1 VLRCRDGDEVGFEP
15 TVDALPPT
23 KQPAVG
29 IASAKSASGAMA
41 AVRLVGTALRTW
53 LQYLVPLTLLSAL
66 AAAPVVVLAL
76 LTPVPADAAAAAAL
90 RMRGWELAAL
100 GVFCQLL
107 LVGGVA
113 PATRRPSQLA
123 ALGLGAAQ
131 IARAVLPCL
140 AAAAAIAI
148 GSLALAVPGL
158 LLVVLLALTGASP
171 ERGVAPALR
180 DSIAAARAQLP
191 AVAITVVAMLA
202 LDAAIAIAATRMFGA
217 PLPRRATPQQLAM
230 ARHLVHAVA
239 LGLVVLSPVPATVLA
254 TVRRRA
260 R

>member
-1 VLRCRDGDEVGFEP
+1 M
-15 TVDALPPT
+15 
-23 KQPAVG
+23 
-29 IASAKSASGAMA
+29 KSASGAFA
-41 AVRLVGTALRTW
+41 AAGRLLGTALRTW
-53 LQYLVPLTLLSAL
+53 LQYLVPLTLLSAIAL
-66 AAAPVVVLAL
+66 APVAVVAL

-90 RMRGWELAAL
+90 RARGWELAAL
-100 GVFCQLL
+100 GVLCQVL
-107 LVGGVA
+107 LVGGMA
-113 PATRRPSQLA
+113 PATRRPSQLS
-123 ALGLGAAQ
+123 ALGSGAAQ

-148 GSLALAVPGL
+148 GTLALAVPGL
-158 LLVVLLALTGASP
+158 LLLMLLALTAASP

-191 AVAITVVAMLA
+191 AVGITVIAMLA

-239 LGLVVLSPVPATVLA
+239 LGLVVISPLPATVLA
-254 TVRRRA
+254 TIRRRA